1 MEKATAA
8 AKFGKYTQSA
18 LHASAGTWPSTPGV
32 AYELKPGVQV
42 SGGRLSESGGIDGSA
57 TDTVGRS
64 KERGGMLGSE
74 LLSRRIIAG
83 AVAKGGGVM
92 AARTGSAGEGNGV
105 RVGDAAARKGSNSD
119 APRSGIE
126 NLIVRAG

>member
-1 MEKATAA
+1 
-8 AKFGKYTQSA
+8 
-18 LHASAGTWPSTPGV
+18 
-32 AYELKPGVQV
+32 VQV

-57 TDTVGRS
+57 TDTVGIS
-64 KERGGMLGSE
+64 KERGGMLGSK